1 MVTDENIFSVILGL
15 MTDRV
20 AVIGAGA
27 IGGVLAQAACE
38 AGHDV
43 MLCVRTPIPSLSITS
58 GGETTQVPVLVTADP
73 GSLAGPADWVLLTT
87 KGYQTAGAAP
97 WLRRLAGPGTVVVA
111 VQNGV
116 DHTERLAPLRLPGPI
131 LPALAYIAAR
141 REAPGRVV
149 HVSGSRVVVPSG
161 EAGTAFAAVLSHGR
175 VNVEV
180 SADFLTA
187 SWRKL
192 LTNVAASPVT
202 ALTGRTMDV
211 LASPGMPALVHGLL
225 EEAVAAGV
233 AAGAR
238 LSAADVADTLDFYAR
253 FRRGAGTSMLE
264 DRLAGR
270 PTEHEEITGA
280 VVRAGDRHGVD
291 VPLNRAILA
300 LLAAASPGAG

>member
-1 MVTDENIFSVILGL
+1 MLGL
-15 MTDRV
+15 MTDRI

-27 IGGVLAQAACE
+27 IGGVLAQAACQ

-43 MLCVRTPIPSLSITS
+43 TLCVRTPIPSLSVARD
-58 GGETTQVPVLVTADP
+58 GEASQVPVRVTADP
-73 GSLAGPADWVLLTT
+73 GSLAGPASWVLLTT

-97 WLRRLAGPGTVVVA
+97 WLRKLAGPDTVVVA

-116 DHTERLAPLRLPGPI
+116 DHTERLAPLRPPGPV

-141 REAPGRVV
+141 RDGPGRVV
-149 HVSGSRVVVPSG
+149 HVSGRRVVVPRG
-161 EAGTAFAAVLSHGR
+161 AAGTAFAALLADGPVDVELSR
-175 VNVEV
+175 
-180 SADFLTA
+180 DFLTA
-187 SWRKL
+187 AWRKL
-192 LTNVAASPVT
+192 LTNVAANPVT
-202 ALTGRTMDV
+202 ALTGRTLDV
-211 LASPGMPALVHGLL
+211 LGSPGIPALVHGLL
-225 EEAVAAGV
+225 SEAVAAGT

-253 FRRGAGTSMLE
+253 FLPGTGTSMLE

-291 VPLNRAILA
+291 VPLNRAVLA
-300 LLAAASPGAG
+300 LLAAASPADR

>member
-1 MVTDENIFSVILGL
+1 MYARPVTDRI
-15 MTDRV
+15 

-27 IGGVLAQAACE
+27 IGGVLAQAACQ

-43 MLCVRTPIPSLSITS
+43 TLCVRTVIPSLSVVRDGHAS
-58 GGETTQVPVLVTADP
+58 QVPVRVTADP
-73 GSLAGPADWVLLTT
+73 GALAGPASWVLLTT
-87 KGYQTAGAAP
+87 KGYQTAGALP
-97 WLRRLAGPGTVVVA
+97 WLRRLAGPNTVVVA

-116 DHTERLAPLRLPGPI
+116 DHTERLASLRPPGPV

-149 HVSGSRVVVPSG
+149 HVSGGRIVVPRG
-161 EAGTAFAAVLSHGR
+161 EAGTAFAALLVGGPVDVELSP
-175 VNVEV
+175 
-180 SADFLTA
+180 DFLTA
-187 SWRKL
+187 AWRKL
-192 LTNVAASPVT
+192 LTNVAANPVT
-202 ALTGRTMDV
+202 ALTGRTLDV
-211 LASPGMPALVHGLL
+211 LGSPGIPALVRGLL
-225 EEAVAAGV
+225 TEAVAAGA

-238 LSAADVADTLDFYAR
+238 LSATDVAETLDFYAR
-253 FRRGAGTSMLE
+253 FQPGAGTSMLE

-300 LLAAASPGAG
+300 LLAAASPAAR